1 MWITITISR
10 SVISDGLLWPRCRH
24 THSAMRLCGPV
35 LLTCSSCFLCSLLYT
50 FHAERP
56 RHRLEADTTWNT
68 THQIKCSHH
77 TGFDHS
83 SVLLYYN
90 AEHYQLTCTF
100 LNLLILPL
108 GTVQILRP
116 CMHSEVHSFFT
127 KYCHWT
133 IFWTIWIR
141 SAPTHFVF
149 KISFDVNLPCMYLV
163 SYKLTLLMHL

>member
-100 LNLLILPL
+100 LNLLILTL

-116 CMHSEVHSFFT
+116 CMHSEVHFRVHKILPMNHILNHLNQVHNYTF
-127 KYCHWT
+127 CLQDL
-133 IFWTIWIR
+133 FWCQP
-141 SAPTHFVF
+141 SMYVF
-149 KISFDVNLPCMYLV
+149 SVL
-163 SYKLTLLMHL
+163 